1 MRARE
6 PASFWREKVKVVV
19 IYILLRVLARSSCG
33 NKLSNVRSF
42 MIFRSEE
49 GLTSVNTDNS
59 VQNKCNE
66 AFQGVYL
73 LRLREKTLSHI
84 SSW

>member
-1 MRARE
+1 MCAGE

-19 IYILLRVLARSSCG
+19 IYILLRVLARCNGG

-42 MIFRSEE
+42 MIFQSEE
-49 GLTSVNTDNS
+49 GLTSVNKDNS
-59 VQNKCNE
+59 VQKKCNE
-66 AFQGVYL
+66 TFQGVYF

-84 SSW
+84 SS